1 MLVSENIVKS
11 KMLFCVLAS
20 LKKDQKN

>member
-11 KMLFCVLAS
+11 KMLFFVLAS

>member
-11 KMLFCVLAS
+11 KMLFVVLAS
-20 LKKDQKN
+20 